1 MTTVF
6 APNFV
11 QNYSDRLNQ
20 LGGADAQDAT
30 VQDVEAEK
38 VGSDWLFISFRSNA
52 FVGSCDKVCTPPP
65 ASTVSEHLA
74 CSAPFRS
81 RSLRH
86 RQV

>member
-38 VGSDWLFISFRSNA
+38 GW
-52 FVGSCDKVCTPPP
+52 
-65 ASTVSEHLA
+65 E
-74 CSAPFRS
+74 
-81 RSLRH
+81 
-86 RQV
+86 